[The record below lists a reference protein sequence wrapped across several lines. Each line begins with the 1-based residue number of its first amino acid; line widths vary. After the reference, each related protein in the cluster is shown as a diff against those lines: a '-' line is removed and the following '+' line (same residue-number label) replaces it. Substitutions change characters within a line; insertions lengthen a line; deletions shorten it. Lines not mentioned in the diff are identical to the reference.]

1 MKINE
6 SQLNKIINESVK
18 NVLKESFNDNEIS
31 QAIAEH
37 GGLNQ
42 RNRRWGASFFSD
54 FDLQNAN
61 FSGYLSPNTIRELE
75 NTFLAFHLKKWL
87 LYTND
92 GGAIVVEMG
101 RNDFHDTK
109 WNEKVKKRNQQWGE
123 DGSDKKEFTDIL
135 GNKRERYIKPIEIN
149 TVDRRRER
157 KM

>member
-1 MKINE
+1 MKINK

-18 NVLKESFNDNEIS
+18 KVLKESFNDNEIS

-42 RNRRWGASFFSD
+42 KNRRWSASIFSD
-54 FDLQNAN
+54 FDLQNAQFN
-61 FSGYLSPNTIRELE
+61 GYLSPNTIDELE
-75 NTFLAFHLKKWL
+75 NTFLTLHLKKWL

-101 RNDFHDTK
+101 RNDFHDNK
-109 WNEKVKKRNQQWGE
+109 WNEKVRKRNQQWGE

-135 GNKRERYIKPIEIN
+135 GNKREKYMKPIEMN

>member
-1 MKINE
+1 MRINE

-42 RNRRWGASFFSD
+42 KNRRWGASFFSD
-54 FDLQNAN
+54 FDLQNAKFN
-61 FSGYLSPNTIRELE
+61 GYLSPNTINELE
-75 NTFLAFHLKKWL
+75 DTFLAFHLKKWL

-101 RNDFHDTK
+101 RNDFNDTK
-109 WNEKVKKRNQQWGE
+109 WNEKVRKRNQQWGE

-135 GNKRERYIKPIEIN
+135 GNKRERYIKPIEMN

-157 KM
+157 KI